1 MKILIIVI
9 FVSSLFLKNTKAIE
23 SKIVHN
29 IENEI
34 ITNIDIKNEFKYLLA
49 LNDNLRELDKKIIL
63 DISNNSIIREK
74 IKQIELLK
82 NFKEIIIDND
92 YMDAY
97 LKNIY
102 LGLDLNSL
110 EEFEYYLNKY
120 DITLKNVKK
129 KISIELLWNDLIIEK
144 YSNQIKINKEQIKRQ
159 LQNKD
164 TAKVKEYQLS
174 EIVFNIET
182 KNDIEKKYIEITKS
196 INKIGFENTA
206 SIYSISDSAKIG
218 GEIGWINENLINTK
232 IKKNI
237 DTLQIG
243 EISQP
248 IILPNGILILQ
259 IINIKNSEM
268 KIDIEVEYN
277 KAINFEKNRQLNQF
291 SIIYFNK
298 IKKKIGFNG

>member
-1 MKILIIVI
+1 MKSILFI
-9 FVSSLFLKNTKAIE
+9 FFIFFQFNNILAIE
-23 SKIVHN
+23 SKI
-29 IENEI
+29 IYRIGNEI

-164 TAKVKEYQLS
+164 TTKVKEYQLS
-174 EIVFNIET
+174 EIVFNVET

-298 IKKKIGFNG
+298 IKKKFGFNG

>member
-110 EEFEYYLNKY
+110 EEFEHYLNKY
-120 DITLKNVKK
+120 EITLENVKK

-164 TAKVKEYQLS
+164 TTKVKEYQLS
-174 EIVFNIET
+174 EIVFNVET

-196 INKIGFENTA
+196 INKIGFENTT

-298 IKKKIGFNG
+298 IKKKLGFNG

>member
-164 TAKVKEYQLS
+164 TTKVKEYQLS
-174 EIVFNIET
+174 EIVFNVET

-218 GEIGWINENLINTK
+218 GEIGWINENLINIK

-277 KAINFEKNRQLNQF
+277 KAIDFEKNRQLNQF

-298 IKKKIGFNG
+298 IKKKFGFNG

>member
-129 KISIELLWNDLIIEK
+129 LYVIQS
-144 YSNQIKINKEQIKRQ
+144 
-159 LQNKD
+159 
-164 TAKVKEYQLS
+164 
-174 EIVFNIET
+174 
-182 KNDIEKKYIEITKS
+182 
-196 INKIGFENTA
+196 
-206 SIYSISDSAKIG
+206 
-218 GEIGWINENLINTK
+218 
-232 IKKNI
+232 
-237 DTLQIG
+237 
-243 EISQP
+243 
-248 IILPNGILILQ
+248 
-259 IINIKNSEM
+259 
-268 KIDIEVEYN
+268 
-277 KAINFEKNRQLNQF
+277 
-291 SIIYFNK
+291 
-298 IKKKIGFNG
+298 

>member
-9 FVSSLFLKNTKAIE
+9 FVSSLFLSETKAIE
-23 SKIVHN
+23 SKIAYN

-110 EEFEYYLNKY
+110 EEFEHYLNKY
-120 DITLKNVKK
+120 EITLENVKK

-144 YSNQIKINKEQIKRQ
+144 YSNQIKINKEQIKKQ
-159 LQNKD
+159 LQNKN
-164 TAKVKEYQLS
+164 TTKVKEYQLS

>member
-164 TAKVKEYQLS
+164 TTKVKEYQLS
-174 EIVFNIET
+174 EIVFNVET

-298 IKKKIGFNG
+298 IKKKFGFNG

>member
-164 TAKVKEYQLS
+164 TTKVKEYQLS
-174 EIVFNIET
+174 EIVFNVET

-218 GEIGWINENLINTK
+218 GEIGWINENLINIK

-298 IKKKIGFNG
+298 IKKKFGFNG

>member
-1 MKILIIVI
+1 MKILITVI
-9 FVSSLFLKNTKAIE
+9 FISSLFLSETKAIE
-23 SKIVHN
+23 SKIAYN

-49 LNDNLRELDKKIIL
+49 LNDNLRELDKETIL
-63 DISNNSIIREK
+63 NISNNSIIREK

-110 EEFEYYLNKY
+110 EEFENYLNKY

-144 YSNQIKINKEQIKRQ
+144 YSNQIKINKEQIKKQ

-182 KNDIEKKYIEITKS
+182 KNDIQKKYIEITKS
-196 INKIGFENTA
+196 INEIGFENTA
-206 SIYSISDSAKIG
+206 AIYSISDSSKIG

-237 DTLQIG
+237 AILQIG

-248 IILPNGILILQ
+248 IILPNGVLILQ
-259 IINIKNSEM
+259 VINIKNSEI
-268 KIDIEVEYN
+268 KIDKEVEYN

-298 IKKKIGFNG
+298 IKKKLEFNE

>member
-23 SKIVHN
+23 SKIVHQ

-49 LNDNLRELDKKIIL
+49 LNDNLRELDKETIL

-110 EEFEYYLNKY
+110 EEFENYLNKY

-144 YSNQIKINKEQIKRQ
+144 YSNQIKINKEQIKKQ

-182 KNDIEKKYIEITKS
+182 KNDIQKKYIEITKS
-196 INKIGFENTA
+196 INEIGFENTA
-206 SIYSISDSAKIG
+206 AIYSISDSSKIG
-218 GEIGWINENLINTK
+218 GEIGWINENSINTK

-243 EISQP
+243 KISKP
-248 IILPNGILILQ
+248 IILPNGVLILQ
-259 IINIKNSEM
+259 IMNIKNSDI

-298 IKKKIGFNG
+298 IKKKLGFNG

>member
-1 MKILIIVI
+1 MKILITVI
-9 FVSSLFLKNTKAIE
+9 FVSSLFLNETNAIE

-49 LNDNLRELDKKIIL
+49 LNDNLRELDKETVL
-63 DISNNSIIREK
+63 NISNDSIVREK

-82 NFKEIIIDND
+82 NFKEIIINSD

-110 EEFEYYLNKY
+110 EEFELYLKKY
-120 DITLKNVKK
+120 DLSLKNVKK

-144 YSNQIKINKEQIKRQ
+144 YANQVKIDREQIKKKFK
-159 LQNKD
+159 NKNI
-164 TAKVKEYQLS
+164 VSIKEYKLS
-174 EIVFNIET
+174 EIVFNVIT
-182 KNDIEKKYIEITKS
+182 KNDIQKKYIEILES
-196 INKIGFENTA
+196 IDKIGFENTT
-206 SIYSISDSAKIG
+206 SIFSISDTAKIG
-218 GEIGWINENLINTK
+218 GEIGWINENSINTK
-232 IKKNI
+232 IRKNI
-237 DTLQIG
+237 ENLEIG
-243 EISQP
+243 KISKP
-248 IILPNGILILQ
+248 IILPNGILILKVVD
-259 IINIKNSEM
+259 IKNSEM
-268 KIDIEVEYN
+268 KIDIEEQYN

-298 IKKKIGFNG
+298 TKKKLGFNG

>member
-1 MKILIIVI
+1 MKILIIVL
-9 FVSSLFLKNTKAIE
+9 FVSCLFLKNTKAIE

-49 LNDNLRELDKKIIL
+49 LNDNLRELDKETIL
-63 DISNNSIIREK
+63 DISNDSIIREK

-102 LGLDLNSL
+102 LGLDLNSI
-110 EEFEYYLNKY
+110 EEFERYLKKY

-144 YSNQIKINKEQIKRQ
+144 YSNQIKINKDQIKKQ

-182 KNDIEKKYIEITKS
+182 KNDIEKRYIEITKS
-196 INKIGFENTA
+196 INEIGFENTA
-206 SIYSISDSAKIG
+206 AIYSISDSAKIG
-218 GEIGWINENLINTK
+218 GEIGWINESLINTK

-237 DTLQIG
+237 DILQIG

-248 IILPNGILILQ
+248 IILPNGVLILQ
-259 IINIKNSEM
+259 IINIKNSEI
-268 KIDIEVEYN
+268 KIDMEVEYN

-298 IKKKIGFNG
+298 IKKKLGFNG

>member
-49 LNDNLRELDKKIIL
+49 INNNLRELDKETIL

-110 EEFEYYLNKY
+110 EEFENYLNKY

-144 YSNQIKINKEQIKRQ
+144 YSNQIKINKEQIKRR

-164 TAKVKEYQLS
+164 TTKVKEYQLS

-298 IKKKIGFNG
+298 IKKKFGFNG

>member
-49 LNDNLRELDKKIIL
+49 LNDNLRELDKETIL

-97 LKNIY
+97 LKKIY

-110 EEFEYYLNKY
+110 EEFELYLKKY
-120 DITLKNVKK
+120 DLNLKNVKK
-129 KISIELLWNDLIIEK
+129 KISIELLWNDLIIQR
-144 YSNQIKINKEQIKRQ
+144 YANQVKIDREQIKKQ

-164 TAKVKEYQLS
+164 TTKVKEYQLS
-174 EIVFNIET
+174 EIVFNIKS

-196 INKIGFENTA
+196 INEIGFENTA

-218 GEIGWINENLINTK
+218 GEIGWINENSINTK

-243 EISQP
+243 KISQP

-298 IKKKIGFNG
+298 IKKKLRFNG

>member
-82 NFKEIIIDND
+82 NFKEINIDND

-164 TAKVKEYQLS
+164 TTKVKEYQLS
-174 EIVFNIET
+174 EIVFNVET

-298 IKKKIGFNG
+298 IKKKFGFNG

>member
-1 MKILIIVI
+1 MKILITVI
-9 FVSSLFLKNTKAIE
+9 FVSSLFLNETNAIE

-49 LNDNLRELDKKIIL
+49 LNDNLRELDKETVL
-63 DISNNSIIREK
+63 NISNDSIVREK

-82 NFKEIIIDND
+82 NFKEIIINSD

-110 EEFEYYLNKY
+110 EEFELYLKKY
-120 DITLKNVKK
+120 DLSLKNVKK

-144 YSNQIKINKEQIKRQ
+144 YANQVKIDREQIKKKFK
-159 LQNKD
+159 NKNI
-164 TAKVKEYQLS
+164 VSIKEYKLS
-174 EIVFNIET
+174 EIVFNVIS
-182 KNDIEKKYIEITKS
+182 KNDIQKKYIEIVES
-196 INKIGFENTA
+196 IDKIGFENTT
-206 SIYSISDSAKIG
+206 SIFSISDTAKIG
-218 GEIGWINENLINTK
+218 GEIGWINENSINTK
-232 IKKNI
+232 IRKNI
-237 DTLQIG
+237 ENLEIG
-243 EISQP
+243 KISKP
-248 IILPNGILILQ
+248 IILPNGILILKVVD
-259 IINIKNSEM
+259 IKNSEM
-268 KIDIEVEYN
+268 KIDIEEQYN

-298 IKKKIGFNG
+298 TKKKLGFNG

>member
-110 EEFEYYLNKY
+110 EEFENYLNKY

-164 TAKVKEYQLS
+164 TTKVKEYQLS
-174 EIVFNIET
+174 EIVFNVET

-196 INKIGFENTA
+196 INKIGFENTT

-298 IKKKIGFNG
+298 IKKKLGFNG

>member
-1 MKILIIVI
+1 MKILITVI
-9 FVSSLFLKNTKAIE
+9 FVSSLFLNETKAIE

-49 LNDNLRELDKKIIL
+49 LNDNLRELDKETVL
-63 DISNNSIIREK
+63 NISNDSIVREK

-82 NFKEIIIDND
+82 NFKEIIIDSD

-110 EEFEYYLNKY
+110 EEFELYLKKY
-120 DITLKNVKK
+120 DLSLKNVKK

-144 YSNQIKINKEQIKRQ
+144 YANQVKIDREQIKKKFK
-159 LQNKD
+159 NKNI
-164 TAKVKEYQLS
+164 VSIKEYKLS
-174 EIVFNIET
+174 EIVFNIIS
-182 KNDIEKKYIEITKS
+182 KNDIQKKYIEIVES
-196 INKIGFENTA
+196 IDKIGFENTT
-206 SIYSISDSAKIG
+206 SIFSISDTAKIG
-218 GEIGWINENLINTK
+218 GEIGWINENSINTK
-232 IKKNI
+232 IRKNI
-237 DTLQIG
+237 ENLEIG
-243 EISQP
+243 KISKP
-248 IILPNGILILQ
+248 IILPNGILILKVVD
-259 IINIKNSEM
+259 IKNSEM
-268 KIDIEVEYN
+268 KIDIEEQYN

-298 IKKKIGFNG
+298 TKKKLGFNG

>member
-129 KISIELLWNDLIIEK
+129 KISIELLWNDLIIGK

-174 EIVFNIET
+174 EIVFNVET

>member
-164 TAKVKEYQLS
+164 TTKVKEYQLS
-174 EIVFNIET
+174 EIVFNVET

>member
-129 KISIELLWNDLIIEK
+129 KISIELLWNDLIIGK

-164 TAKVKEYQLS
+164 TTKVKEYQLS
-174 EIVFNIET
+174 EIVFNVET

-298 IKKKIGFNG
+298 IKKKFGFNG

>member
-23 SKIVHN
+23 SKIVHF

-49 LNDNLRELDKKIIL
+49 LNDNLRELDKETIL

-102 LGLDLNSL
+102 LGLDLNSI
-110 EEFEYYLNKY
+110 EEFERYLNKY

-144 YSNQIKINKEQIKRQ
+144 YSNQIKINKDQIKKQ

-196 INKIGFENTA
+196 INEIGFENTA
-206 SIYSISDSAKIG
+206 AIYSISDSAKIG

-237 DTLQIG
+237 DILQIG

-248 IILPNGILILQ
+248 IILPNGVLILQ
-259 IINIKNSEM
+259 IINIKNSEI
-268 KIDIEVEYN
+268 KIDMEVEYN

-298 IKKKIGFNG
+298 IKKKLGFNG

>member
-1 MKILIIVI
+1 MKILIIVL
-9 FVSSLFLKNTKAIE
+9 FVSCLFLKNTKAIE

-49 LNDNLRELDKKIIL
+49 LNDNLRELDKETIL

-74 IKQIELLK
+74 IKKIELLK

-92 YMDAY
+92 YMNAY
-97 LKNIY
+97 LRNIY
-102 LGLDLNSL
+102 LGLDLNSI
-110 EEFEYYLNKY
+110 EEFEHYLSKY
-120 DITLKNVKK
+120 DITLKNVEK

-144 YSNQIKINKEQIKRQ
+144 YSNQIKINKEQIKKQ

-174 EIVFNIET
+174 EIVFNIEN

-196 INKIGFENTA
+196 INEIGFENTA
-206 SIYSISDSAKIG
+206 AIYSISDSAKIG

-237 DTLQIG
+237 DILQIG

-248 IILPNGILILQ
+248 IILPNGVLILQ
-259 IINIKNSEM
+259 IINIKNSEI

-298 IKKKIGFNG
+298 IKKKLGFNG